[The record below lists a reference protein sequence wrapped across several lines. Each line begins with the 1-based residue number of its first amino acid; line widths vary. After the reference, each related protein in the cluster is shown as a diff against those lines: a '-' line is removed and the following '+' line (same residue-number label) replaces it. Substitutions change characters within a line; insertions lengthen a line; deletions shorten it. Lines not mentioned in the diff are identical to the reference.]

1 METVTTPVGT
11 KKKRYEELLP
21 QISSL
26 LAEESDLIANLGNVS
41 AALKMVFDNFSWVG
55 FYLLKNDELVLGPFQ
70 GKVACVR
77 IKLGQ
82 GVCGSAALQRTT
94 LIVSDVTKFPGH
106 IACDPASKSEIVV
119 PLCRDKKIY
128 GVIDVDSS
136 QYGSFDE
143 TDGFYLEKIGE
154 MVSVKF

>member
-1 METVTTPVGT
+1 METIIIPVGT
-11 KKKRYEELLP
+11 KKERYEELLP

-26 LAEESDLIANLGNVS
+26 VAEESDLIANLGNVS
-41 AALKMVFDNFSWVG
+41 AALKTAFVNFSWVG
-55 FYLLKNDELVLGPFQ
+55 FYLLKKDELVLGPFQ

-94 LIVSDVTKFPGH
+94 LIVPDVEKFPGH

-119 PLCRDKKIY
+119 PLRRGERIY
-128 GVIDVDSS
+128 GVIDVDSAK
-136 QYGSFDE
+136 YGSFDE
-143 TDGFYLEKIGE
+143 TDSFYLEKIGE
-154 MVSVKF
+154 ILSVKF